1 MAKKKIRVEQS
12 FYDTD
17 RFYSILSALG
27 KKDATDK
34 EIAAA
39 LNITPETFSRMKT
52 GLIRKTKKGVSEYV
66 KCCHAH
72 AQASSLP
79 SRIPI
84 LSWLLVMPSQ
94 PRHVM
99 CRQGV
104 CATDRTGNA
113 LRVVALA
120 T

>member
-39 LNITPETFSRMKT
+39 LNITPETFSRMKNGKYEGWT
-52 GLIRKTKKGVSEYV
+52 EKQNEERSPNRIKAQQILYDNLLERRKKGT
-66 KCCHAH
+66 
-72 AQASSLP
+72 
-79 SRIPI
+79 
-84 LSWLLVMPSQ
+84 LSQ
-94 PRHVM
+94 YI
-99 CRQGV
+99 
-104 CATDRTGNA
+104 
-113 LRVVALA
+113 
-120 T
+120 